1 VRGGPYAVCFTQ
13 EAEDDL
19 NRLTDF
25 LLDRAQDL
33 ETLNQVEASVHTLRQ
48 TVQWQL
54 ASAPWSCRK
63 AGPGDRTTRRELLVP
78 AGASGYVA
86 LFEIESATRVLVLA
100 VRHQLEQDYH

>member
-33 ETLNQVEASVHTLRQ
+33 ETLNQVEASVHTLRPQ
-48 TVQWQL
+48 
-54 ASAPWSCRK
+54 
-63 AGPGDRTTRRELLVP
+63 GI
-78 AGASGYVA
+78 AGACRGLWLRGFV
-86 LFEIESATRVLVLA
+86 
-100 VRHQLEQDYH
+100 